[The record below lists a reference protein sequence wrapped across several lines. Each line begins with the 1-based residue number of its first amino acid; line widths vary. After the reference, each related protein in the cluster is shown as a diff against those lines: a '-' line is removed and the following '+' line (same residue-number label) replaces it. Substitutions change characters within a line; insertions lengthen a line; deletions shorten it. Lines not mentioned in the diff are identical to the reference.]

1 MIEVKIGS
9 EDCVEVSSIIYSLWQ
24 WSKSQIKGPINPL
37 QSPNV
42 SLDWQEPENI
52 PYFRYNSLFYLLS
65 PAWGWCN

>member
-1 MIEVKIGS
+1 MLRLAAL
-9 EDCVEVSSIIYSLWQ
+9 SIHSDSGQSLRL
-24 WSKSQIKGPINPL
+24 KVPINPL

-65 PAWGWCN
+65 PA